1 MTNVASV
8 LKAEI
13 SRVAR
18 KEVRGETIGL
28 KKAVAAYRREIAALK
43 RRTQALE
50 QLVRRGSK
58 AATTASDGSAGET
71 VGFGRSQIQC
81 EGTALAAKAPGPLGG
96 RVRTPGRRI
105 GTVRLQL
112 GAGEG
117 ATPGEA
123 SGCDRGSQDAGKE
136 ECGGGDRLSQ
146 APQTSSTT
154 PRRLRRDMRSPKSV
168 AALEDL
174 GRARLSKSFFMRDF
188 LYSEIANLY
197 GKSNIPDEPDLAVAN
212 GKRLCEELLEPLN
225 ATFGRIAVRS
235 AYRSPTVN
243 AWGTRGN
250 GRTMRATSRDTS
262 GTFRTSAGRVQWHVS
277 WCRGS
282 PTGTRPARTGGR
294 WRTGSTNHLP
304 YSELQF
310 FPKLC
315 AFNIAWHE
323 QPRRA
328 VYSFIKPAIE
338 LPHGS
343 PPSEAYAEWFKGFPD
358 LGAGAD

>member
-1 MTNVASV
+1 
-8 LKAEI
+8 
-13 SRVAR
+13 
-18 KEVRGETIGL
+18 
-28 KKAVAAYRREIAALK
+28 
-43 RRTQALE
+43 
-50 QLVRRGSK
+50 
-58 AATTASDGSAGET
+58 
-71 VGFGRSQIQC
+71 
-81 EGTALAAKAPGPLGG
+81 
-96 RVRTPGRRI
+96 
-105 GTVRLQL
+105 
-112 GAGEG
+112 
-117 ATPGEA
+117 
-123 SGCDRGSQDAGKE
+123 
-136 ECGGGDRLSQ
+136 
-146 APQTSSTT
+146 
-154 PRRLRRDMRSPKSV
+154 MRSPKSV

-243 AWGTRGN
+243 ALGNEKGHNCGSNESNFAGHIWDIPDKRGQ
-250 GRTMRATSRDTS
+250 GAMACVVVPWFADRYEAGADWRAM
-262 GTFRTSAGRVQWHVS
+262 AYWIH
-277 WCRGS
+277 
-282 PTGTRPARTGGR
+282 
-294 WRTGSTNHLP
+294 NHLP

-343 PPSEAYAEWFKGFPD
+343 PPSEAYAEWFTGFPD